1 MSLDAVFYWS
11 TLYGT
16 VQGALLT
23 IALLYWWNHR

>member
-11 TLYGT
+11 MLYGT

-23 IALLYWWNHR
+23 IALLWWWNHR